1 MNTRKKKQQVIKKKS
16 NIKIYYKLNK
26 EFRANGVTLSIKTRP
41 KFFDE

>member
-1 MNTRKKKQQVIKKKS
+1 MLLKKS
-16 NIKIYYKLNK
+16 KIKICYKLNK